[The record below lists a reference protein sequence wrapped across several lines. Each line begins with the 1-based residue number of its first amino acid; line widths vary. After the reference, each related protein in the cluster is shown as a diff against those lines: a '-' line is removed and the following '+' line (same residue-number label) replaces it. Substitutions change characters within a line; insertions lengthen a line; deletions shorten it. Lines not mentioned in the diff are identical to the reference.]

1 MRLFVFSVRLYSTLT
16 GISSYCFLS
25 TSPSDSSSFNEL
37 ASIVLVMPCIE
48 RRNSPYRTIAH
59 TRNALEMLL

>member
-37 ASIVLVMPCIE
+37 AIGSYDMC
-48 RRNSPYRTIAH
+48 A
-59 TRNALEMLL
+59 